1 MTKATNG
8 ESAQLFSGGRKSALQ
23 SQVDIATAN
32 DALTRSPRGW
42 RKYIRGALVGNLAF
56 MTSLLIIALFTFF
69 AVFPELIAPF
79 DPTVNSLGLRHKSP
93 AFVDPAGGMH
103 LLGTDHMGRDVWS
116 RLVWGARASMAVGY
130 IGLLLGGVVGVLI
143 GLVGGFRGGWF
154 DSITMR
160 AVDAYLSFPYILIA
174 IVWATLVGTD
184 IWNLI
189 LIVAVRG
196 WVEFAR
202 VTRTQALA
210 VKARDYVEAARSVG
224 VGDARIIWK
233 YILPNIM
240 APILV
245 VAGYQ
250 LGRLILLE
258 GTLSFLGIGIRPP
271 TAAWGSMLSD
281 ARNYI
286 SNAWW
291 TVFFPG
297 MAISLIVMSASFM
310 GDSLRDYLDPVLR
323 GKF

>member
-1 MTKATNG
+1 MTTLETSMPVPKNG
-8 ESAQLFSGGRKSALQ
+8 ASGRPLHWWR
-23 SQVDIATAN
+23 
-32 DALTRSPRGW
+32 RSL
-42 RKYIRGALVGNLAF
+42 RGALVGNLAF
-56 MTSLLIIALFTFF
+56 MFSLVIIVVLTFF
-69 AVFPELIAPF
+69 AVFPQAVSSF
-79 DPTVNSLGLRHKSP
+79 DPTVNSLGLRHKPPGFIDSMG
-93 AFVDPAGGMH
+93 ALH
-103 LLGTDHMGRDVWS
+103 LLGTDHLGRDVWS

-130 IGLLLGGVVGVLI
+130 IGLLLGGVVGVFV

-154 DSITMR
+154 DSLTMR
-160 AVDAYLSFPYILIA
+160 TVDAYLSFPYILIA
-174 IVWATLVGTD
+174 IVWASLVGTD

-210 VKARDYVEAARSVG
+210 VKTRDYVEAARSVG

-271 TAAWGSMLSD
+271 TPAWGSMLSD

-297 MAISLIVMSASFM
+297 MAISLIVMAASFM

>member
-1 MTKATNG
+1 MTTLEASLPVEK
-8 ESAQLFSGGRKSALQ
+8 E
-23 SQVDIATAN
+23 
-32 DALTRSPRGW
+32 SPRHRFSRRW
-42 RKYIRGALVGNLAF
+42 RRVFRGALLGNLAF
-56 MTSLLIIALFTFF
+56 MTSMAIIVVFTFF
-69 AVFPELIAPF
+69 AIFPQTVAPF
-79 DPTVNSLGLRHKSP
+79 DPTVNSHGLRHKP
-93 AFVDPAGGMH
+93 PGFVDPNGGLH
-103 LLGTDHMGRDVWS
+103 LLGTDHLGRDVWS

-130 IGLLLGGVVGVLI
+130 IGLLLGGVVGVLL
-143 GLVGGFRGGWF
+143 GLVSGYRGGWF
-154 DSITMR
+154 DSVVMR

-174 IVWATLVGTD
+174 IVWASLIGTD

-196 WVEFAR
+196 WVEFTR

-210 VKARDYVEAARSVG
+210 VKARDYVEGARSIG
-224 VGDARIIWK
+224 AGDWRIIRR
-233 YILPNIM
+233 YILPNVM

-258 GTLSFLGIGIRPP
+258 GTLSFLGMGIKPP
-271 TAAWGSMLSD
+271 TAAWGSMLAD

-297 MAISLIVMSASFM
+297 MAISLIVMAASFM
-310 GDSLRDYLDPVLR
+310 GDSLRDYMDPVLR

>member
-1 MTKATNG
+1 MTTLEASLPVSK
-8 ESAQLFSGGRKSALQ
+8 E
-23 SQVDIATAN
+23 
-32 DALTRSPRGW
+32 SPRRRFSRRW
-42 RKYIRGALVGNLAF
+42 RRVFRGALLGNLAF
-56 MTSLLIIALFTFF
+56 MISLAIIVVFTFF
-69 AVFPELIAPF
+69 AIFPQTVAPF
-79 DPTVNSLGLRHKSP
+79 DPTVNSLGLRHKP
-93 AFVDPAGGMH
+93 PGFVDPNGGLH
-103 LLGTDHMGRDVWS
+103 LLGTDHLGRDVWT

-130 IGLLLGGVVGVLI
+130 IGLLLGGVVGVLL
-143 GLVGGFRGGWF
+143 GLVSGYRGGWL
-154 DSITMR
+154 DSVVMR

-174 IVWATLVGTD
+174 IVWASLIGTD

-196 WVEFAR
+196 WVEFTR

-210 VKARDYVEAARSVG
+210 VKTRDYVEAARSIG
-224 VGDARIIWK
+224 AGDWRIIWR

-258 GTLSFLGIGIRPP
+258 GTLSFLGMGIKPP
-271 TAAWGSMLSD
+271 TAAWGSMLAD

-286 SNAWW
+286 SSAWW

-297 MAISLIVMSASFM
+297 MAISLIVMAASFM
-310 GDSLRDYLDPVLR
+310 GDSLRDYMDPVLR